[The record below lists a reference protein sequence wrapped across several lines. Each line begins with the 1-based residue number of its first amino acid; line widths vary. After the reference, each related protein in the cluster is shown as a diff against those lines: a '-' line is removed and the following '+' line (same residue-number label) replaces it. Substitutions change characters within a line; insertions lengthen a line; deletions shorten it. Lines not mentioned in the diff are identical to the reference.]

1 MRNFLIDRENS
12 DCLEERELMD
22 YIDNHLPAN
31 MRSDYLRFK
40 NDQQITKTKKNK
52 LLIVLKEIL
61 EKFYA

>member
-1 MRNFLIDRENS
+1 
-12 DCLEERELMD
+12 MD

-52 LLIVLKEIL
+52 LLILLKEIL